1 MKRPRDSQRQKVYD
15 AEKAAFL
22 DAFWAPLDDNS
33 IEGARRYV
41 KQVIGSKRWAT
52 LALRYDYPSSNITI
66 AVKDGRGR
74 RSACASTWR
83 VSLPVHTRSKPIILH
98 ELAHT
103 LTNHQRKLPGH
114 GWLFC
119 RAYLDLVSTFIG
131 ADAKKKLK
139 ASFRDHK
146 VKTNPKRSNA

>member
-1 MKRPRDSQRQKVYD
+1 MKRPRDSQRKKVYT
-15 AEKAAFL
+15 AERAAFIVL
-22 DAFWAPLDDNS
+22 YQPLDDNS
-33 IEGARRYV
+33 IEGVRRYV
-41 KQVIGSKRWAT
+41 KQVIESKRWAT
-52 LALRYDYPSSNITI
+52 LALRYDYPSSNITMV

-74 RSACASTWR
+74 RRACGGTWH
-83 VSLPVHTRSKPIILH
+83 VSLPVYFRSKPIILH

-103 LTNHQRKLPGH
+103 LTIHQQELPIH

-146 VKTNPKRSNA
+146 VKTNPKRR